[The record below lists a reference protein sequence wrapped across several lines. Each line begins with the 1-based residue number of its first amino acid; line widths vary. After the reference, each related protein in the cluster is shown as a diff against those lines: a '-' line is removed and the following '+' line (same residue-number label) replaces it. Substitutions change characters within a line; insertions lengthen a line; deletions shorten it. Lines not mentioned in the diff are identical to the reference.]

1 MKTYLTR
8 WNESG
13 ETHSAMFT
21 IQGIHRLVS
30 RLYGKARLQVAIY
43 NVSNDIFIPPTPL
56 RMFYDWKFDK
66 LSLFSL
72 SGDLVEMSERG
83 ITTKGAA

>member
-1 MKTYLTR
+1 MRMYLTR
-8 WNESG
+8 WNEKG
-13 ETHSAMFT
+13 ETYSAMFT
-21 IQGIHRLVS
+21 IYGIHRLVS

-43 NVSNDIFIPPTPL
+43 NSANDIFIPPTPL

-83 ITTKGAA
+83 ITKKGVA